1 MQPFVIHQ
9 VLACS
14 LTAGILSL
22 PIPGSTSSL
31 YHSWFNQLREKVSSL
46 LKHGFSSDESL
57 STFPS
62 PMQGTFDNASYS
74 LMIYPIIP
82 STKLSASMHTCSNFT
97 CIPLVLKALPSITC
111 RRESVRN
118 EFLGSTPEP
127 LIRNSLGVRVQA
139 ILKHTKVWDPIVSP
153 QRGMLPMLVLFA
165 LPTCF
170 TL

>member
-1 MQPFVIHQ
+1 MQPFLTHQ

-14 LTAGILSL
+14 LMAGIPSVPSQCPVPVYITADL
-22 PIPGSTSSL
+22 I
-31 YHSWFNQLREKVSSL
+31 NREKVSSL

-62 PMQGTFDNASYS
+62 PIQGTLDNASYS

-82 STKLSASMHTCSNFT
+82 STKVSASVHTCSNL
-97 CIPLVLKALPSITC
+97 IRMPLVLKALPSTTC

-118 EFLGSTPEP
+118 EFLDSTPEP

-139 ILKHTKVWDPIVSP
+139 ILKHTKV
-153 QRGMLPMLVLFA
+153 
-165 LPTCF
+165 
-170 TL
+170 